1 MLKYVL
7 VMLNMRW
14 FAYVLLLA
22 VAFAIGLIG
31 TMSASRALAPATQNT
46 PVLTTPTVTTQAP
59 ANHLTE
65 C

>member
-1 MLKYVL
+1 MT
-7 VMLNMRW
+7 VMLNLRW

-22 VAFAIGLIG
+22 AAFAIGLIG
-31 TMSASRALAPATQNT
+31 TVSASRVLTPPAQGT
-46 PVLTTPTVTTQAP
+46 PVLTTPTVTTPVP

>member
-1 MLKYVL
+1 MP

-31 TMSASRALAPATQNT
+31 TMSASRALTPEAKST
-46 PVLTTPTVTTQAP
+46 PVLTTPTVTTPVP